1 MVASARETEEVAWV
15 GLWEACLAQVVTAQE
30 RPAVLLVEGEAAV
43 TAAAA
48 RVAATEAVAKA
59 P

>member
-1 MVASARETEEVAWV
+1 M
-15 GLWEACLAQVVTAQE
+15 GLWEACLAQAVTAQE
-30 RPAVLLVEGEAAV
+30 RPAVLLVEGVAAA
-43 TAAAA
+43 TAVAA